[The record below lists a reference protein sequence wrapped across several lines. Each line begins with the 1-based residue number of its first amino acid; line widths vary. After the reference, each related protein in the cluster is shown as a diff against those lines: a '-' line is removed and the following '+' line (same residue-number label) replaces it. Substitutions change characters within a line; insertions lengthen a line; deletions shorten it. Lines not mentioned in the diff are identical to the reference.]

1 MKKSK
6 KNLFKKIIKISL
18 FGIFSTL
25 FVISS
30 TNDNLQIQSVIS
42 RRNTENWSEKSQ
54 NTYKVSQMASVN
66 NVDEDEISKAILKIK
81 PREDEFAPAIP
92 LLFGALGGILFGGV
106 FSSWLSQNP
115 LPELPRLGNV
125 GSYAPQIDQKPSEN
139 TEKKVPKRYKNNSY
153 QNSFLDY
160 FQKTEKN
167 LKLRILDLYMGHF
180 CLAKISANL
189 TQLLQKVLIQ

>member
-106 FSSWLSQNP
+106 FSSWLGQNP

-139 TEKKVPKRYKNNSY
+139 TEKKVPKGIKIIHTKIL
-153 QNSFLDY
+153 FLIIS
-160 FQKTEKN
+160 KK
-167 LKLRILDLYMGHF
+167 LK
-180 CLAKISANL
+180 KI
-189 TQLLQKVLIQ
+189 

>member
-30 TNDNLQIQSVIS
+30 TNNNLQIQSVIS

-81 PREDEFAPAIP
+81 PREDELVPAIP
-92 LLFGALGGILFGGV
+92 LLFGA
-106 FSSWLSQNP
+106 
-115 LPELPRLGNV
+115 
-125 GSYAPQIDQKPSEN
+125 
-139 TEKKVPKRYKNNSY
+139 
-153 QNSFLDY
+153 
-160 FQKTEKN
+160 
-167 LKLRILDLYMGHF
+167 
-180 CLAKISANL
+180 
-189 TQLLQKVLIQ
+189 